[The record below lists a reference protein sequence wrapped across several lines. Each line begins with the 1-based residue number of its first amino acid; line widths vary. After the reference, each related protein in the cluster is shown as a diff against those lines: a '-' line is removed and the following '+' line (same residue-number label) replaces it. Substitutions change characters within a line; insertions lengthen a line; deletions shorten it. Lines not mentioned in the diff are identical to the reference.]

1 MGLPTNLFTGKRIPS
16 RKGLQLHD
24 VPLGSMS
31 DEPIDN
37 ISDCDNFKNP
47 TDIRGCSST
56 PRDAVTPN
64 SDNCSRCSDC
74 LIEAWPGVLL
84 CNSCFQ
90 EDTERK
96 SLDFC
101 EDVRKRQAVKLA
113 VTVNIKPTF
122 RMNNKLWYKYDH
134 EKQISILTRLESKCR
149 GRIEDCELD
158 KLVFEECP
166 NTKMIHFHALY
177 TCDDTL
183 RVASCIMD
191 YWAKFSGNDRFTRI
205 PWRVVKCD
213 DVFNER
219 GWLKY
224 ITKNP
229 II

>member
-1 MGLPTNLFTGKRIPS
+1 MGLKTNLFTGKPIPS
-16 RKGLQLHD
+16 RKGRQPHD
-24 VPLGSMS
+24 VHLGSLS
-31 DEPIDN
+31 DEPIDY
-37 ISDCDNFKNP
+37 ISDSDVFNDP

-122 RMNNKLWYKYDH
+122 RMNNKLWYKYDQ
-134 EKQISILTRLESKCR
+134 EKQMSILTRLEAKCR
-149 GRIEDCELD
+149 SLIEDCELT
-158 KLVFEECP
+158 KLVFEQCP
-166 NTKMIHFHALY
+166 SNDMTHFHALY
-177 TCDDTL
+177 TCEDTL
-183 RVASCIMD
+183 RVSSKMME
-191 YWAKFSGNDRFTRI
+191 YWAKFSGNDKYTKI
-205 PWRVVKCD
+205 PWRVILCD
-213 DVFNER
+213 DVYDEQ
-219 GWLKY
+219 GWIKY
-224 ITKNP
+224 ITKTL
-229 II
+229 